1 MNDETWELVQ
11 RHKEAAYQQGVIVG
25 VVCTAAVVL
34 VASLIFKIVGVACG

>member
-11 RHKEAAYQQGVIVG
+11 RHKEAAHQQGVIVV

-34 VASLIFKIVGVACG
+34 VASLIFRIVGMTCG

>member
-25 VVCTAAVVL
+25 VVCTAAVFLSAVL
-34 VASLIFKIVGVACG
+34 ILKLFGVTCG